1 MVNLAAIL
9 SVNLG
14 AINLFPIPA
23 MDGGRLLFLMIE
35 GIRRKPMDREK
46 EGIVHFAG
54 FVLLMSFMVFV
65 AYQDVL
71 RIFR

>member
-1 MVNLAAIL
+1 
-9 SVNLG
+9 
-14 AINLFPIPA
+14 
-23 MDGGRLLFLMIE
+23 MDGGRLLFLIIE
-35 GIRRKPMDREK
+35 GIRCKPMDREK